1 MTKSEL
7 EAALVLRRRLTR
19 LENSLADIQATG
31 GIKSSA
37 RNGTPTGGRKDM
49 GQVAAELAEEI
60 AELRKKY
67 EIEQE
72 IIRRALEKAGLNE
85 DEMKLMIARY
95 VKCLTWKNVRVLV
108 GYAQRQ
114 PYRIHK
120 DALKRVVDND

>member
-1 MTKSEL
+1 MTKQEL

-19 LENSLADIQATG
+19 LENSLTDIRATG
-31 GIKSSA
+31 GVKSSSG
-37 RNGTPTGGRKDM
+37 NGTRTGDGKDM

-95 VKCLTWKNVRVLV
+95 VKCLTWKHVQALA

>member
-1 MTKSEL
+1 MTKQEL
-7 EAALVLRRRLTR
+7 EAALVLHRRLTR

-72 IIRRALEKAGLNE
+72 IIRREMEKAPLEK
-85 DEMKLMIARY
+85 DEKKIMLLRY
-95 VKCLTWKNVRVLV
+95 VKCLKWAEIYQLLGYSKSRTLFYHAKAIEKVRT
-108 GYAQRQ
+108 
-114 PYRIHK
+114 
-120 DALKRVVDND
+120 